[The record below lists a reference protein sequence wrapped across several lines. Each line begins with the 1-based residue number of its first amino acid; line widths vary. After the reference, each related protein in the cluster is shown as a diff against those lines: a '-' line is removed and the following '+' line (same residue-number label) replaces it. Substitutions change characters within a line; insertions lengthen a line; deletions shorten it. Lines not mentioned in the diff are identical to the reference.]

1 MKIKKIN
8 LVSREDLENL
18 VLSLKLNIW
27 ALENGRVTESI
38 ASLKTLKKNIEASL
52 KEDCD

>member
-1 MKIKKIN
+1 MKIKKVN

-18 VLSLKLNIW
+18 ALSLKLNIW

-38 ASLKTLKKNIEASL
+38 ASLKTLKKNIETNL
-52 KEDCD
+52 KENCN